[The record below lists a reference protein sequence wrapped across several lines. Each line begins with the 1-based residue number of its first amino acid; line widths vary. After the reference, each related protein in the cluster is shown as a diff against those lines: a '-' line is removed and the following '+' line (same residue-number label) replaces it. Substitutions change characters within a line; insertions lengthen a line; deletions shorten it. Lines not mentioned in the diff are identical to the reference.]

1 MKKLAMPML
10 AVGAMMAAAPKG
22 AIGAPRA
29 EGTPR
34 NFEDLMRDVKSELT
48 RIGDDVSKTAE
59 TAMNEAKRSGE
70 MSAETKAAADRLL
83 TQQGAL
89 QDTVK
94 ALSDRMKAAEG
105 QTLEL
110 EQKLAG
116 GGGSRGGSDRLTLGQ
131 AVTAD
136 DSVQAFNGRGTL
148 RVEVKN
154 AITTGGA
161 SGGALRQPYR
171 DPEVVGIPRQSVHIR
186 DLIPSV
192 PVDQG
197 SIEYARQT
205 TRTNAAAPVAET
217 TLKPESALAWTLE
230 NTPVQTIATWIPASR
245 QALDDLPMLEG
256 LIDTELRYMLDITED
271 AQLLAGD
278 GVSPNLDG
286 LITNATVYSGA
297 AEAKISN
304 PTLIDKLRVAM
315 LEATL
320 NLYPADGVVLHPE
333 DWMVIE
339 TTKDADNRYI
349 FANPTGI
356 AGPVLWG
363 RRVVPTLA
371 MTVDKFLVGAFTVAA
386 TIYDRMDTEVLISS
400 EDRDNFVKNM
410 LTIRAEK
417 RLALAVKRPQSLIYG
432 DFGLVA

>member
-1 MKKLAMPML
+1 MTKRLMPLVSLA
-10 AVGAMMAAAPKG
+10 AMAAAMP
-22 AIGAPRA
+22 AAVIGAPRA
-29 EGTPR
+29 EASPR
-34 NFEDLMRDVKSELT
+34 NFEELMGEVRSELG
-48 RIGDDVSKTAE
+48 RIRDDVSRTAD
-59 TAMNEAKRSGE
+59 TALQEARRQGE
-70 MSAETKAAADRLL
+70 MSAETKRTADQLLSQQGQLQSAL
-83 TQQGAL
+83 TQLEERVRAG
-89 QDTVK
+89 
-94 ALSDRMKAAEG
+94 EG
-105 QTLEL
+105 QQLAL
-110 EQKLAG
+110 EQRMSG
-116 GGGSRGGSDRLTLGQ
+116 GGGRGDRDDRLTLGQ
-131 AVTAD
+131 AIVAD
-136 DSVQAFNGRGTL
+136 ERVQAFNGRGTL
-148 RVEVKN
+148 TIEVQN
-154 AITTGGA
+154 AITTGST

-192 PVDQG
+192 TVDQG

-205 TRTNAAAPVAET
+205 TRTNAAAPVAEEAA
-217 TLKPESALAWTLE
+217 KPESALAWALE

-245 QALDDLPMLEG
+245 QALDDLPMLQG

-286 LITNATVYSGA
+286 LITNATAYSGA

-304 PTLIDKLRVAM
+304 VTLIDKLRVAM

-320 NLYPADGVVLHPE
+320 NLFPADGVVLHPE

-371 MTVDKFLVGAFTVAA
+371 MTVDKFLVGAFQVAA

-400 EDRDNFVKNM
+400 EDRDNFIKNM
-410 LTIRAEK
+410 LTVRAEK
-417 RLALAVKRPQSLIYG
+417 RLALAVKRPASLIYG
-432 DFGLVA
+432 DFGLVV